1 MLHHKYSLTE
11 IESMIPWE
19 RDVYLS
25 LLNNYIEQ
33 ENERIREQN
42 KGV

>member
-11 IESMIPWE
+11 IEAMIPWE

-25 LLNNYIEQ
+25 LLNSYIEQ

>member
-1 MLHHKYSLTE
+1 MQHHKYSLTE
-11 IESMIPWE
+11 IESMMPWE

-25 LLNNYIEQ
+25 LLNNYIKE
-33 ENERIREQN
+33 ENERLREQ